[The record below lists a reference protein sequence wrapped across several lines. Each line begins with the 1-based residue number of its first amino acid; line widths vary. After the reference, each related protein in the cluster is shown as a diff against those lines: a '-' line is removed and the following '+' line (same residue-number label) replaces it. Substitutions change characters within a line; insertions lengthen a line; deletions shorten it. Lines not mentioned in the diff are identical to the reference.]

1 MIGPV
6 VKVDRARLPQAPN
19 IHYLGARPYE
29 QLPAYMSGFAVCLM
43 PFAMNE
49 ASAFI
54 NPTKTL
60 EYLATGKPVVSTPVR
75 DVVRLFSEV
84 VTVADRDAFPAAVE
98 SVLASGARNPV
109 RAVEVSRSN
118 SWERIVGEMELLVA
132 RIVQQ
137 RHAERRM
144 ERQSWSRP
152 VAGAPASR
160 RPVAAGA

>member
-1 MIGPV
+1 
-6 VKVDRARLPQAPN
+6 
-19 IHYLGARPYE
+19 
-29 QLPAYMSGFAVCLM
+29 M

-84 VTVADRDAFPAAVE
+84 VTIADRDGFANAVGA
-98 SVLASGARNPV
+98 VLENGARNPA
-109 RAVEVSRSN
+109 RSVEVSRSN
-118 SWERIVGEMELLVA
+118 SWERIVGEMELLVG

-137 RHAERRM
+137 RAAERRT
-144 ERQSWSRP
+144 EQQSWNRRP
-152 VAGAPASR
+152 LPGSPSSR
-160 RPVAAGA
+160 RPAAAGA